1 MIEFN
6 MKMKDI
12 FLVLLLLLSFMSCGK
27 MLDMDSEMVE
37 FADDNSLDT
46 PEDTLNSMMGIIR
59 QMQVV
64 ADRTVLLGEIR
75 ADLMQVNDKA
85 TTDIKALANVPMTDE
100 PNIYN
105 RISDYYAIINNC
117 NYYLANVDPNAQRLS
132 KFIFKREYIAV
143 KVYRAWTYLQL
154 AKIYGRVPLVL
165 NPLLTVEEAQQ
176 AMNTN
181 YADMQAICD
190 YFISDLSQYVGSKD
204 DEEMEFPQY
213 GTVNGID
220 SRKLFIPLRVILG
233 EMCLWTGRYTEAAT
247 YLHDYLTKTSR
258 PITVSSGKMEWDV
271 TGLDFS
277 TGGVIN
283 TMTGSLTNSGSDE
296 NISLIPMEK
305 TEFNGVKSLLGAV
318 YNSDI
323 NNNFY
328 AQVSP
333 SPAMKKKS
341 RDEDYVMLTN
351 ISITEKDTT
360 WAPKENLPSALMA
373 GDLRLYGNYEIN
385 KVNRDETSDYS
396 SEIQKITKFPFTR
409 SRESDENSSYYTRFI
424 PLYRKQ
430 YVYLLFA
437 EALNRAGYP
446 HSAFAVLK
454 FGLRNEE
461 NLKRI
466 PAEEIASAG
475 ELINFPNDAFTKDNT
490 YGVHSRGCGTAEC
503 DTLYRIEKTISETTD
518 TIEMVEDL
526 IVNEMA
532 LETAFEGLRYYTLMR
547 IAMRRNDNSYL
558 AEPISKREGEK
569 NMERFDKLMNRDNW
583 YLPINTK

>member
-1 MIEFN
+1 
-6 MKMKDI
+6 MKMKDK

-27 MLDMDSEMVE
+27 MLEMDSEIVE
-37 FADDNSLDT
+37 FDNTLDT
-46 PEDTLNSMMGIIR
+46 PEDTLYSVMGIIR
-59 QMQVV
+59 KMQVV

-117 NYYLANVDPNAQRLS
+117 NYYLANVDPNAQRYS
-132 KFIFKREYIAV
+132 KYIFKREYIAV
-143 KVYRAWTYLQL
+143 KVFRAWTYLQL

-165 NPLLTVEEAQQ
+165 NPLLTVEEAQE
-176 AMNTN
+176 AMNMN
-181 YADMQAICD
+181 YSDMQGICD

-213 GTVNGID
+213 GDIFGFE
-220 SRKLFIPLRVILG
+220 SKKFFIPLRVILG

-258 PITVSSGKMEWDV
+258 PMTERSGNMAWAVEGD
-271 TGLDFS
+271 LDFS
-277 TGGVIN
+277 KGRVSN
-283 TMTGSLTNSGSDE
+283 SLTDNIASPSSEE
-296 NISLIPMEK
+296 NITFIPMED
-305 TEFNGVKSLLGAV
+305 TEFDGVKSLLGNV
-318 YNSDI
+318 YNSTI
-323 NNNFY
+323 NNNYY

-333 SPAMKKKS
+333 SAAMKKIS
-341 RDEDYVMLTN
+341 RDEDFVGVWGTGAN
-351 ISITEKDTT
+351 KDTI
-360 WAPKENLPSALMA
+360 WVPKENLPSALMA
-373 GDLRLYGNYEIN
+373 GDLRLYGNYDTWEMPLD
-385 KVNRDETSDYS
+385 VSTSDYS
-396 SEIQKITKFPFTR
+396 KERQSIDKFSGF
-409 SRESDENSSYYTRFI
+409 FI

-466 PAEEIASAG
+466 PAKEIASAG
-475 ELINFPNDAFTKDNT
+475 ELINFPNDAFTEYNT
-490 YGVHSRGCGTAEC
+490 YGVHSRGCGDSAC